1 MLRNCEVTIKFFLK
15 RKCFVLYDSQLFRSD
30 NFYKMFLQWKKSGDY
45 FQYNDCMCLNFGV
58 NQDSKL
64 SIPQFAMTT
73 ESRTTN
79 VILDFTSHCYFV
91 IIGGKYL
98 DVIGD
103 VMEKVNMVTSDVGG
117 TRPLTVFL
125 ISNDKKKLIINL
137 KYGFERYKST
147 PPMVINE

>member
-1 MLRNCEVTIKFFLK
+1 
-15 RKCFVLYDSQLFRSD
+15 
-30 NFYKMFLQWKKSGDY
+30 
-45 FQYNDCMCLNFGV
+45 MCLNFGV
-58 NQDSKL
+58 NHDSKL

-98 DVIGD
+98 DDIGD

-117 TRPLTVFL
+117 TRPH
-125 ISNDKKKLIINL
+125 I
-137 KYGFERYKST
+137 Y
-147 PPMVINE
+147 NEH